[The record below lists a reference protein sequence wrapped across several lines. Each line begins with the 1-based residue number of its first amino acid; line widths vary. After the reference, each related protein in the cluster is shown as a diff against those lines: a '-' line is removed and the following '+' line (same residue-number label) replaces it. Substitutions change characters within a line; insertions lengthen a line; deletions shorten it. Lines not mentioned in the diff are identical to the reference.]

1 MAYNFCKFESCDAQ
15 KMVPATLS
23 HTHTHD
29 VRYHRYV
36 AHKKRD
42 LVPRAS
48 ITFGLLR
55 PKAREKLRQRTEV
68 QCRRELVVVFN

>member
-1 MAYNFCKFESCDAQ
+1 MAYNFCKFESCDA
-15 KMVPATLS
+15 KKNGACDTL
-23 HTHTHD
+23 THTHD
-29 VRYHRYV
+29 VRDHRYV

-42 LVPRAS
+42 LMPRAS

>member
-1 MAYNFCKFESCDAQ
+1 MAYNFCNFESCNAQ

-23 HTHTHD
+23 HTHTTFD
-29 VRYHRYV
+29 IIDTSRT
-36 AHKKRD
+36 KKRD